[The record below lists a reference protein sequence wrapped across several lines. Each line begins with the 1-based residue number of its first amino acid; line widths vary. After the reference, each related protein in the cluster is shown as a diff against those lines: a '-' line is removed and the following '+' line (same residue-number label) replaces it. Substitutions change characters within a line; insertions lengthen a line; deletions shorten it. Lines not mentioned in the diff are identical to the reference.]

1 MTIVVGD
8 ILRTS
13 MQWQLPSGDLYQNVF
28 HHKRTGIGIISDAT
42 HVSTIKDWAEA
53 MYGEIV
59 TLVNAGTV
67 ERLSFVDLVE
77 FVAGAWKVTENI
89 GTFTADVTMSAAG
102 DICPN
107 QVSPFIV
114 FKTPRPKTVGRK
126 FLFPSME
133 SDQNQGILIGAAIT
147 KYVAWADDA
156 VNDIVIQVGDN
167 LVPGVPRTGVDE
179 WQEFNVAVVTDLVG
193 TQRRRRPGEGA

>member
-1 MTIVVGD
+1 MTIVSGD

-13 MQWQLPSGDLYQNVF
+13 LQWQLPTGDLYQNVF

-42 HVSTIKDWAEA
+42 HVASIKDWAET
-53 MYGEIV
+53 MYAELV
-59 TLVNAGTV
+59 TKVNAGTV
-67 ERLSFVDLVE
+67 ELLSFVDLVE
-77 FVAGAWKVTENI
+77 FVGGVWKVTGNI

-102 DICPN
+102 DVCPN
-107 QVSPFIV
+107 QVSPFVI

-133 SDQNQGILIGAAIT
+133 ADQNQGTLAAAT
-147 KYVAWADDA
+147 VVALVAWADDA

-167 LVPGVPRTGVDE
+167 LVPGVPRTNVDDF
-179 WQEFNVAVVTDLVG
+179 QEFNVAVVTNLVG